1 MDLFLRLAVA
11 LGIGLLIG
19 LERGWRSREASEGQ
33 RIAGI
38 RTFPLISLYGA
49 LSAVLAEEYG
59 ASVLAFALA
68 GLAALVVGAQLLRSA
83 PQQDYGITT
92 SVASFLTFT
101 LGAATAAGH
110 LTASVAVA
118 VVTAFLLGLKLEIH
132 TWVRHVEKH
141 ELLATIKLLLIS
153 FVLLPVL
160 PDEGFGPWEV
170 LNPYRIWW
178 FVVLITG
185 IGFIGYFAMKLAGE
199 RFGVMLT
206 GLVGGLA
213 SSTAVALSFARLGR
227 DHARAKAILAAGVV
241 LASTTMFPRILV
253 EVAVVNPAL
262 LSRVAPAVLAMTLA
276 AILATGWLWR
286 RGRGDAAAH
295 RVVALPNPF
304 ELVPALKFAAVLVLL
319 MLASRAA
326 VEWFGDKGV
335 YGLALLSGAA
345 DVDAITLS
353 LSQLARSGLEQDAA
367 VRGIVFAAIS
377 NSIAKA
383 TLVTYIGGRPM
394 GRAVA
399 AAFAF
404 VGATGLAALALQSV
418 FAGV

>member
-11 LGIGLLIG
+11 LCIGLLIG
-19 LERGWRSREASEGQ
+19 LERGWRHREASEGQ

-38 RTFPLISLYGA
+38 RIFPLISLYGA
-49 LSAVLAEEYG
+49 LAAVLAEEYG
-59 ASVLAFALA
+59 PLVLAFALA

-83 PQQDYGITT
+83 PQRDVGITT

-110 LTASVAVA
+110 LAPSVAVA
-118 VVTAFLLGLKLEIH
+118 VITAFLLGLKVEIH
-132 TWVRHVEKH
+132 TWLRRVEKH

-160 PDEGFGPWEV
+160 PDEGFGPWQV
-170 LNPYRIWW
+170 LNPYRLWW

-185 IGFIGYFAMKLAGE
+185 IGFIGYFTMKLAGE

-213 SSTAVALSFARLGR
+213 SSTAVALSLARLAR
-227 DHARAKAILAAGVV
+227 DQARAHIVLAAGVV
-241 LASTTMFPRILV
+241 LASISMFPRILV
-253 EVAVVNPAL
+253 EVTVVNPAL
-262 LSRVAPAVLAMTLA
+262 LAHVAPAVTAMTLA
-276 AILATGWLWR
+276 ALLATIWLWR
-286 RGRGDAAAH
+286 RGHGESTHQD
-295 RVVALPNPF
+295 VALPNPF
-304 ELVPALKFAAVLVLL
+304 ELLPALKFAALLVLL
-319 MLASRAA
+319 MLASRAT
-326 VEWFGDKGV
+326 VEWFGDNGIYV
-335 YGLALLSGAA
+335 LALLSGAA

-353 LSQLARSGLEQDAA
+353 LSQLAKNGLEQEAA

-383 TLVTYIGGRPM
+383 ALVTYIGGRAM

-399 AAFAF
+399 IAFAF
-404 VGATGLAALALQSV
+404 VGTAGLATLVFQSV
-418 FAGV
+418 LTVT